1 MLAVVFIR
9 FIMKNLFNHFR
20 NSILAVFFTSLIP
33 LLLCFYDIEFSKL
46 VLLIFCFLPIL
57 LLLDFCLWIVFYKK
71 EIEKEFI
78 DLELL
83 QKALNDEK
91 NRIPEVTKEQR
102 INLTYGRR
110 NITANV
116 SWLDAGGGNNPQTLN
131 YKLIIQVQNE

>member
-1 MLAVVFIR
+1 M
-9 FIMKNLFNHFR
+9 
-20 NSILAVFFTSLIP
+20 
-33 LLLCFYDIEFSKL
+33 
-46 VLLIFCFLPIL
+46 PIL

-102 INLTYGRR
+102 INLTYGR
-110 NITANV
+110 
-116 SWLDAGGGNNPQTLN
+116 S
-131 YKLIIQVQNE
+131 

>member
-1 MLAVVFIR
+1 
-9 FIMKNLFNHFR
+9 MKNLFNHFR

-33 LLLCFYDIEFSKL
+33 LLLCFYDIEFGKL
-46 VLLIFCFLPIL
+46 VLLIFCSLPIL

-102 INLTYGRR
+102 INLTYGR
-110 NITANV
+110 
-116 SWLDAGGGNNPQTLN
+116 S
-131 YKLIIQVQNE
+131 

>member
-102 INLTYGRR
+102 INLTYGR
-110 NITANV
+110 
-116 SWLDAGGGNNPQTLN
+116 S
-131 YKLIIQVQNE
+131 

>member
-1 MLAVVFIR
+1 MLAVVFIQI
-9 FIMKNLFNHFR
+9 IMKNLFNHFR

-33 LLLCFYDIEFSKL
+33 LALCFYDVEFGKL
-46 VLLIFCFLPIL
+46 VLLIYCCLPIL

-91 NRIPEVTKEQR
+91 NRIPEVPKEQR
-102 INLTYGRR
+102 INLPYGR
-110 NITANV
+110 
-116 SWLDAGGGNNPQTLN
+116 P
-131 YKLIIQVQNE
+131 